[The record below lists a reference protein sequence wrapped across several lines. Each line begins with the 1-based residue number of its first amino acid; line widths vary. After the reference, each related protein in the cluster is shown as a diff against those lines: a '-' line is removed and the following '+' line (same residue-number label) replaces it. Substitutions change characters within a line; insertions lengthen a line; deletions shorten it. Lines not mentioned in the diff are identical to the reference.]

1 MLAFQLSIQLIL
13 LIAAGVL
20 VWRLGLLDEKFD
32 TSLAA
37 LVLNVCLPCMIVRS
51 FCTDYDPDQ
60 LRNCAILAGLSAGL
74 LCLWFFVGQL
84 VYRIHGGSFTGRIL
98 RFGAM
103 FSNFSFVGF
112 PVSQQLY
119 GDTGLLYFVIFT
131 MPIRMVYYSSAQPL
145 LAPPSMTVEKKSSRE
160 NLKGWLSPPVVAV
173 FIGLLLYLTGW
184 RFPTPV
190 DKAVASIGATA
201 SPLGML
207 LCGITIGKNDWKALL
222 SPRYLRMPLLRNVLM
237 PLLTLPILYLLPLDP
252 AVAKTVVIYT
262 ALPVASMLNAFTIQ
276 YDPGEPEAILE
287 SAGSVFYSTLLCAV
301 TIPLWAQ
308 VAELL
313 F

>member
-1 MLAFQLSIQLIL
+1 MLAFQLSIQLLL
-13 LIAAGVL
+13 LIAVGVL

-32 TSLAA
+32 KSLAA

-51 FCTDYDPDQ
+51 FCTDYDPKQ
-60 LRNCAILAGLSAGL
+60 LRNCAILIGLSVGL
-74 LCLWFFVGQL
+74 MCVWFAVGQL
-84 VYRIHGGSFTGRIL
+84 VFHLHKKSFTGRIL

-103 FSNFSFVGF
+103 FTNFSFVGF
-112 PVSQQLY
+112 PVAQQLY

-145 LAPPSMTVEKKSSRE
+145 LAPPGVTVEKKAFRE
-160 NLKGWLSPPVVAV
+160 NLRNWLSPPVVAV
-173 FIGLLLYLTGW
+173 FIGLALYLTGW

-201 SPLGML
+201 SPLGMI
-207 LCGITIGKNDWKALL
+207 LCGITIGKNDRKALL

-237 PLLTLPILYLLPLDP
+237 PLITIPILYFLPLDP
-252 AVAKTVVIYT
+252 AVAKIVVVYS

-276 YDPGEPEAILE
+276 YDPGEPEAMLE

-308 VAELL
+308 AAEML